1 MYYVLYSVF
10 VCHVLCIIYH
20 ICMSCITYYK
30 AKHARSMHSHKGWTD
45 PKLYNFYIT
54 FSVRTFKLETSRFHL
69 FYIRMYVS
77 AWIETQEFCS
87 TLHVLN
93 RIFVCHVLC
102 VIYYI
107 FMPCVCMSCFMH
119 YIVYLYVMYYVWY
132 NIFVCHVSCIMYCM
146 LYLYVMYHVLYDMYV
161 LCLHAACIVL
171 SAVLRR
177 KINEMLSSNYRASSC
192 RSMCLHDV
200 VVVVAQA
207 QVPLSHLTCCE
218 RLRGCG
224 VPCAG
229 PHTRLCHLS
238 VSQWLESV
246 GCVPGDPDQA
256 TACLSPSVTRQI
268 VD

>member
-1 MYYVLYSVF
+1 
-10 VCHVLCIIYH
+10 
-20 ICMSCITYYK
+20 
-30 AKHARSMHSHKGWTD
+30 
-45 PKLYNFYIT
+45 
-54 FSVRTFKLETSRFHL
+54 
-69 FYIRMYVS
+69 
-77 AWIETQEFCS
+77 
-87 TLHVLN
+87 
-93 RIFVCHVLC
+93 
-102 VIYYI
+102 
-107 FMPCVCMSCFMH
+107 
-119 YIVYLYVMYYVWY
+119 
-132 NIFVCHVSCIMYCM
+132 
-146 LYLYVMYHVLYDMYV
+146 MYHVLYDMYV
-161 LCLHAACIVL
+161 LCLHAACIVM

-238 VSQWLESV
+238 VSQWLESG

-256 TACLSPSVTRQI
+256 PATLPLTFRDKTRVVSASLVKGFTQEKKRRLLEKQVCPPPLHQPFI
-268 VD
+268 HKTCSHSFMIWQGGVWCTYTQTHHPW